1 MGKCQTEGFFQ
12 FEKYLS
18 SVFFFKYLLIKSKVL
33 IFVMDLSVCRWPWE

>member
-18 SVFFFKYLLIKSKVL
+18 SVFFKYLLIKSKVL
-33 IFVMDLSVCRWPWE
+33 ISVMDLSVCRWPWE